1 MTPLA
6 TTNLYAERMPPRALF
21 FGFNGR
27 ISRRT
32 FWLYGVVVLLG
43 LALLGHALLDIAGV
57 RAEVADLVVNLILV
71 WPALAISAKR
81 WHDRD
86 RSAVWLLI
94 NLLPVIGWLWALID
108 NGAVKGTAGPNRFG
122 ADPLE
127 NEFNTAR

>member
-127 NEFNTAR
+127 NEFSTAR